1 MAKNYVEVV
10 ERKMEA
16 QELNKNLEKKLQAAQ
31 SQMQHFQAN
40 RESIRDLKR
49 QVNELLANKELN
61 ERAESR
67 YHCFPLCVAFQHP
80 HHCLYVCMCICIRA
94 KALAKNYVQVVEEKR
109 EAQEVNKNLEK
120 KL

>member
-67 YHCFPLCVAFQHP
+67 SFPFVW
-80 HHCLYVCMCICIRA
+80 
-94 KALAKNYVQVVEEKR
+94 
-109 EAQEVNKNLEK
+109 
-120 KL
+120 